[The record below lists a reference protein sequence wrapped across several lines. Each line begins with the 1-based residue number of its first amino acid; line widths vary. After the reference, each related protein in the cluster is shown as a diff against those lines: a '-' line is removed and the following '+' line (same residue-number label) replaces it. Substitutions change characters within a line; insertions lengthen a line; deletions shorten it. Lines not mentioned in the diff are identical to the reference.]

1 MIDIKNIVR
10 NLCRPV
16 LPALAGLALLT
27 STASAAT
34 MDFWVLAKGT
44 QWALLV
50 PGSNTGGK
58 VIYNAK
64 YGCPITDRAARGEY
78 MEVDFWAST
87 TAERKNPA
95 ISRCWLS
102 SAAGS
107 VGLTCRPWKLASYT
121 GFTVPTS
128 PAWDNNYVNI
138 QTVSGNFS
146 TRVPVGTR

>member
-1 MIDIKNIVR
+1 MKINKTVIR
-10 NLCRPV
+10 NLVRPAV
-16 LPALAGLALLT
+16 LAVAGLGLLV
-27 STASAAT
+27 SSSSAAT
-34 MDFWVLAKGT
+34 MDMWVLAKGT

-58 VIYNAK
+58 VIYKPN
-64 YGCPITDRAARGEY
+64 YGCNITDRAARGEY

-87 TAERKNPA
+87 AAERKNPA

-107 VGLTCRPWKLASYT
+107 IGLTCRPWNLASYT

-146 TRVPVGTR
+146 TRIPVGTR